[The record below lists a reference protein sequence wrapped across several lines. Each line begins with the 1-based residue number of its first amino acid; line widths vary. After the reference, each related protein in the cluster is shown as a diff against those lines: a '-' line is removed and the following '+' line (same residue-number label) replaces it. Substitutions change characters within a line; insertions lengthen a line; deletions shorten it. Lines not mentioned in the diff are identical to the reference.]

1 MSSLTPYDDED
12 EDDDEKEE
20 EEEEEEEEE
29 GDLGGGFLGN
39 TDWARPLRQKL
50 SL

>member
-1 MSSLTPYDDED
+1 MSSLTPYEDED
-12 EDDDEKEE
+12 EDEDEKE